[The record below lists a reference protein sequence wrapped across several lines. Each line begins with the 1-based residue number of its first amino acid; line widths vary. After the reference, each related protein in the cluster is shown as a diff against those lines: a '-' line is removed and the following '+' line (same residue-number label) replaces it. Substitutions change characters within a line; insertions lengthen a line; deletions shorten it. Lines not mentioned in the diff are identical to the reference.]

1 MSEPQIN
8 EEGKEYKRPWGSYI
22 TLKMS
27 PGYQIKIITVN
38 PGGVLSLQ
46 KHFHRSEHW
55 IVVQGS
61 PICTVGEE
69 SKSYNIGD
77 HLFIATEQVH
87 RMENHSDIPAKI
99 AEVQIGDYLG
109 EDDIVRIE
117 DIYDR

>member
-1 MSEPQIN
+1 MGEDQIN

-22 TLKMS
+22 TLKMA

-46 KHFHRSEHW
+46 KHYHRAEHW

-61 PICTVGEE
+61 PTCTVGEA
-69 SKSYNIGD
+69 KKTYTIGD
-77 HLFIATEQVH
+77 HLFIATEEIH

-117 DIYDR
+117 DIYNR